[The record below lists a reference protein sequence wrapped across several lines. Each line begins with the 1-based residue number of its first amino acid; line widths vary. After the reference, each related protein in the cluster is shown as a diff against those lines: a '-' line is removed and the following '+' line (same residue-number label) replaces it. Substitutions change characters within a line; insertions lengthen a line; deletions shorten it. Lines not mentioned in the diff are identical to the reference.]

1 MPGPLV
7 EANEGDTLVCQF
19 STIFSLLFADAMH
32 RAVNIY
38 NALPSQT
45 ASIASAL
52 TLPIF
57 PVHLSSYASLLAL
70 AWHASEWCV
79 RKETASKAW
88 LC

>member
-7 EANEGDTLVCQF
+7 EAYEGDTLVCQF
-19 STIFSLLFADAMH
+19 STIFSLLFADAMD

-45 ASIASAL
+45 ASIVSAL
-52 TLPIF
+52 TLSIF
-57 PVHLSSYASLLAL
+57 PVHLSSYAFLLAL

-79 RKETASKAW
+79 RKETTSKAW